1 MQSVAGLWRHRFRG
15 LDQRAIAQLLLVA
28 VPALAIASA
37 LVWLLEE
44 RFGVPDASPVYLLA
58 VVVTA
63 LASGTLGAL
72 AAAIVGILLYDFLFT
87 HPFATFEISDP
98 GEWLSL
104 VLLLFVGLVVGQ
116 LTAIQRART
125 MTAETR
131 EREAREQFL
140 VSRALA
146 TRSSTAT
153 VLEEI
158 AALLQRAMG
167 MRAVWIALGPG
178 EAAERV
184 AAEAGER
191 APTAGLYWQLR
202 RMPGDEPAQWIRIHA
217 PATGRAR
224 AAATDAF
231 RVRIEAG
238 TRPLGSIWATR
249 ERQRALPDRSA
260 TRLISAAADQVGQVL
275 AQDRLEADARVA
287 DVARQSDALKS
298 ALLQSVSH
306 DLRTPLATIRAAAG
320 SLQPDSDLDEDGRRA
335 SAAAIER
342 EVERLDR
349 LVANLLDLSR
359 IEAGELRADIDVFE
373 LDDLAG
379 RTIDR
384 LAPRLAD
391 RDVQVEVPAVPV
403 LVDAVFLDEVLTNL
417 LDNALKF
424 TGSGSR
430 IRVAAAAGPT
440 GVRLTV
446 EDDGTGVPDEFLP
459 RLFDKFFRVPSSPA
473 GGAAARR
480 GRPGT
485 RRGLGV
491 VSGLAQALGGEV
503 SAKRSQLG
511 GLAVEVVL
519 PRAELPAE
527 LAGTTA

>member
-1 MQSVAGLWRHRFRG
+1 VQSLAGPLRPRFRRP
-15 LDQRAIAQLLLVA
+15 DPRSIARLLVVA
-28 VPALAIASA
+28 LPALVIAST

-116 LTAIQRART
+116 LTALQRART
-125 MTAETR
+125 LTAEAR

-158 AALLQRAMG
+158 ATLLRRALG
-167 MRAVWIALGPG
+167 MAGVWIALGPD
-178 EAAERV
+178 EAGERV
-184 AAEAGER
+184 AAEAGDR
-191 APTAGLYWQLR
+191 SAVAGLYWQLR
-202 RMPGDEPAQWIRIHA
+202 RVPGDEPAQWVRIHA
-217 PATGRAR
+217 PGAGRAR
-224 AAATDAF
+224 TAAVDAF

-238 TRPLGSIWATR
+238 TRPFGSIWAVR
-249 ERQRALPDRSA
+249 ERGQALPDRSA
-260 TRLISAAADQVGQVL
+260 TRLISAAADQIGQVL
-275 AQDRLEADARVA
+275 AQDRLESEARAA

-306 DLRTPLATIRAAAG
+306 DLRSPLATIRAAAG
-320 SLQPDSDLDEDGRRA
+320 SLQPDSDLDDDGRRA

-359 IEAGELRADIDVFE
+359 IEAGELRADVDVFE

-379 RTIDR
+379 RTLDR
-384 LAPRLAD
+384 FTSRLAD
-391 RDVQVEVPAVPV
+391 RALTVEVPAVAV
-403 LVDAVFLDEVLTNL
+403 LVDPVFLDEVLANL

-424 TGSGSR
+424 TGPGAP
-430 IRVAAAAGPT
+430 IRVAAAPSDR
-440 GVRLTV
+440 GVRLVV
-446 EDDGTGVPDEFLP
+446 EDGGTGVPDEHLP
-459 RLFDKFFRVPSSPA
+459 RLFDKFFRVPA
-473 GGAAARR
+473 GR

-485 RRGLGV
+485 GVGLAVVRGLV
-491 VSGLAQALGGEV
+491 QAMGGQ
-503 SAKRSQLG
+503 AHARRSELG
-511 GLAVEVVL
+511 GLAVELDL

-527 LAGTTA
+527 LAGTSA